1 LPRTPREK
9 SYSPRISG
17 SAALSVAFFIALS
30 FTPAR
35 LPGAD
40 DANIIAPFRMDNNQ
54 QFPLV

>member
-1 LPRTPREK
+1 
-9 SYSPRISG
+9 
-17 SAALSVAFFIALS
+17 LSVAFFIALS

-35 LPGAD
+35 PPGAD